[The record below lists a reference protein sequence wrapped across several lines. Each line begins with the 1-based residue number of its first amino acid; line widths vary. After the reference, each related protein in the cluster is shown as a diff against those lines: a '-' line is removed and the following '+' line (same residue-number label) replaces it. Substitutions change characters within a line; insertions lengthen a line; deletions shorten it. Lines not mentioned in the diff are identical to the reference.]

1 MSVGVNSKRSTVKN
15 ITLIVAAIVLCLS
28 GDAFARIGQTE
39 EQVSALFGKP
49 IDAGT
54 PDTEGVTTNMYKNP
68 SGEYH
73 ALVQFLKGHSIA
85 EAYSRVDGGKLSE
98 KEMSIFLQ
106 GNSGGKEWIK
116 DPSKLAWERSDH
128 RAKAWYETLS
138 GRPTLLIQAK

>member
-1 MSVGVNSKRSTVKN
+1 MKN
-15 ITLIVAAIVLCLS
+15 TMIIAAAIVLGLS
-28 GDAFARIGQTE
+28 GNAFARLGQTE
-39 EQVSALFGKP
+39 EQVSALFGNP
-49 IDAGT
+49 IDPGM
-54 PDTEGVTTNMYKNP
+54 PDKEGVTTNMYKNP

-85 EAYSRVDGGKLSE
+85 EAYSRVDGAKLSE

-116 DPSKLAWERSDH
+116 DPHKLAWERSDH
-128 RAKAWYETLS
+128 RAKAWSETLS

>member
-1 MSVGVNSKRSTVKN
+1 MKN
-15 ITLIVAAIVLCLS
+15 ILILAAAIMIGMGNQAL
-28 GDAFARIGQTE
+28 ARIGQTE
-39 EQVSALFGKP
+39 EQVNALFGKP
-49 IDAGT
+49 IDAGA
-54 PDTEGVTTNMYKNP
+54 PDKEGVTTNMYKNP

-98 KEMSIFLQ
+98 KEMAIFLQ

-116 DPSKLAWERSDH
+116 DPRKLAWERSDH
-128 RAKAWYETLS
+128 RAKAWSETLS

>member
-1 MSVGVNSKRSTVKN
+1 MKH
-15 ITLIVAAIVLCLS
+15 ILILTTAIVIGLS
-28 GDAFARIGQTE
+28 GPAFARIGQTE

-54 PDTEGVTTNMYKNP
+54 PDKEGVTTNMYKNP
-68 SGEYH
+68 TGEYH
-73 ALVQFLKGHSIA
+73 ALVQFLKDHSIA

-116 DPSKLAWERSDH
+116 DPYKLAWERSDH
-128 RAKAWYETLS
+128 RAKAWSETLS

>member
-1 MSVGVNSKRSTVKN
+1 MKN
-15 ITLIVAAIVLCLS
+15 MLILVAAIVLGLS
-28 GDAFARIGQTE
+28 SEAFARLGQTE

-54 PDTEGVTTNMYKNP
+54 PDKEGVTTNMYKNP
-68 SGEYH
+68 TGDYH

-85 EAYSRVDGGKLSE
+85 EAYSRVDGAQLSE

-116 DPSKLAWERSDH
+116 DPRKLAWERSDH
-128 RAKAWYETLS
+128 RARAWSETLS

>member
-1 MSVGVNSKRSTVKN
+1 
-15 ITLIVAAIVLCLS
+15 
-28 GDAFARIGQTE
+28 
-39 EQVSALFGKP
+39 
-49 IDAGT
+49 
-54 PDTEGVTTNMYKNP
+54 VTTNIYKNP

-106 GNSGGKEWIK
+106 GNSGGKEWKK
-116 DPSKLAWERSDH
+116 DPRKLAWERSDH
-128 RAKAWYETLS
+128 RAKAWSETLS

>member
-1 MSVGVNSKRSTVKN
+1 MKY
-15 ITLIVAAIVLCLS
+15 ILILAAAIVLGRS
-28 GDAFARIGQTE
+28 GDAFARLGQTE
-39 EQVSALFGKP
+39 EQVSTLFGKP
-49 IDAGT
+49 IDADK
-54 PDTEGVTTNMYKNP
+54 PDKEGVTTNTYKNP
-68 SGEYH
+68 SGEYI
-73 ALVQFLKGHSIA
+73 ALVQFLKNHSIA

>member
-1 MSVGVNSKRSTVKN
+1 MKN
-15 ITLIVAAIVLCLS
+15 IMIIAAAIVLGLS

-54 PDTEGVTTNMYKNP
+54 PDKEGVTTNMYKNP
-68 SGEYH
+68 NGEYH

-85 EAYSRVDGGKLSE
+85 EAYSRVDSGKLSE

-116 DPSKLAWERSDH
+116 DPRKLAWERSDH
-128 RAKAWYETLS
+128 RAKAWYEALS

>member
-1 MSVGVNSKRSTVKN
+1 MKN
-15 ITLIVAAIVLCLS
+15 IMMIAAAIVFALAS
-28 GDAFARIGQTE
+28 DAFARLGQTE

-49 IDAGT
+49 IDAGK
-54 PDTEGVTTNMYKNP
+54 PDKEGVTTNMYKNP

-73 ALVQFLKGHSIA
+73 ALVQFQKGRSIA

-106 GNSGGKEWIK
+106 GNSSGKEWIK
-116 DPSKLAWERSDH
+116 DPQKLAWKRSDH
-128 RAKAWYETLS
+128 RAKAWSETLS

>member
-1 MSVGVNSKRSTVKN
+1 MKN
-15 ITLIVAAIVLCLS
+15 TMILAVAIVIVLS
-28 GDAFARIGQTE
+28 SQAFARLGQTE
-39 EQVSALFGKP
+39 EQVNALFGKP
-49 IDAGT
+49 IDPGT
-54 PDTEGVTTNMYKNP
+54 PDREGVTTNMYKNP
-68 SGEYH
+68 TGEYH

-98 KEMSIFLQ
+98 KEMSAFLQ

-128 RAKAWYETLS
+128 RAKAWSETLS